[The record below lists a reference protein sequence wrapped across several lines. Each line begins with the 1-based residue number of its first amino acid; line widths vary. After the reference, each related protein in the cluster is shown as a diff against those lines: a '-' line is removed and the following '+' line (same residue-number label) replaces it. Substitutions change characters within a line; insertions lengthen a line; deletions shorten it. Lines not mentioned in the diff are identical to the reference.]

1 MILYLLV
8 KLGCFRRVTVLLQ
21 LRVLHTL
28 DAHSTNGAL
37 FLSLSLFTEVLS
49 GAMSGRSTVLG
60 IGGIVG
66 IELDRFCNVSNALLS
81 VMVGLRKLFFAS
93 LSVVPSLGTGIFS
106 ISRTAEEDSFSKF
119 FFSSLTVVP
128 IFGTGILSILRSSV
142 GESFLDSNNMGGEFG
157 FAFFAGGVLFLTL
170 EGIGSKDVDG
180 DLVVAIAGELL

>member
-1 MILYLLV
+1 
-8 KLGCFRRVTVLLQ
+8 
-21 LRVLHTL
+21 
-28 DAHSTNGAL
+28 
-37 FLSLSLFTEVLS
+37 
-49 GAMSGRSTVLG
+49 
-60 IGGIVG
+60 
-66 IELDRFCNVSNALLS
+66 
-81 VMVGLRKLFFAS
+81 MVGLRKLFFAS